1 MYIPVT
7 GLAIYGCLVGLGRL
21 NEDLNAWQQSEAIKI
36 YVVWILLYVV
46 ALATVKSSVCITI
59 RRIASIQKPM
69 RIAVWCLL
77 ALTWASFFVTFIGT
91 ITYCN
96 PTRSLCKQLRT
107 STIQLKLTQ
116 NPRDTILDHQRT
128 GWMRTAGRL
137 PYYRPHSHRVHHC
150 DRYGARRCARAH
162 PVEHADEAAIEDS
175 SLRIAL
181 LRLLVRSSLRNLGFI
196 SR

>member
-77 ALTWASFFVTFIGT
+77 ALTWASFLVTFIGT

-96 PTRSLCKQLRT
+96 PTRSLCKQPHT
-107 STIQLKLTQ
+107 FTIYRNKLTY
-116 NPRDTILDHQRT
+116 NPRDTIPNYQWAGR
-128 GWMRTAGRL
+128 MCTAGRF
-137 PYYRPHSHRVHHC
+137 PHHRSHSHRVHHC
-150 DRYGARRCARAH
+150 DRYGARRRACTYF
-162 PVEHADEAAIEDS
+162 VEHANEAAIEDS
-175 SLRIAL
+175 SFCIAL
-181 LRLLVRSSLRNLGFI
+181 FCLLVRSFLRTHSFI
-196 SR
+196 

>member
-7 GLAIYGCLVGLGRL
+7 GLGIYGCLVGLGRL

-77 ALTWASFFVTFIGT
+77 ALTCASFLVTFIGT

-96 PTRSLCKQLRT
+96 PTRSLCEQPHTLT
-107 STIQLKLTQ
+107 SE
-116 NPRDTILDHQRT
+116 PE
-128 GWMRTAGRL
+128 
-137 PYYRPHSHRVHHC
+137 S
-150 DRYGARRCARAH
+150 
-162 PVEHADEAAIEDS
+162 
-175 SLRIAL
+175 
-181 LRLLVRSSLRNLGFI
+181 
-196 SR
+196 